1 MKIALC
7 FIISYDHILNKE
19 DIWREWI
26 EPNKDIINVY
36 FFYKDIKKIK
46 SPWILQHALPSRCIH
61 ETSYY
66 HVISAYLSFMNVS
79 SSILILSYKKKYL
92 SPYNKHIIKNPHHI

>member
-7 FIISYDHILNKE
+7 FIINYEHILNKE

-36 FFYKDIKKIK
+36 FFYKDFRKIK
-46 SPWILQHALPSRCIH
+46 SHHGVCVSRMPCQR
-61 ETSYY
+61 
-66 HVISAYLSFMNVS
+66 
-79 SSILILSYKKKYL
+79 
-92 SPYNKHIIKNPHHI
+92 

>member
-7 FIISYDHILNKE
+7 FIISYEHILNKE

-36 FFYKDIKKIK
+36 FFYKDFRKIK
-46 SPWILQHALPSRCIH
+46 SPWIREHAIPPSSIV
-61 ETSYY
+61 ESIYY
-66 HVISAYLSFMNVS
+66 HVIPA
-79 SSILILSYKKKYL
+79 
-92 SPYNKHIIKNPHHI
+92 